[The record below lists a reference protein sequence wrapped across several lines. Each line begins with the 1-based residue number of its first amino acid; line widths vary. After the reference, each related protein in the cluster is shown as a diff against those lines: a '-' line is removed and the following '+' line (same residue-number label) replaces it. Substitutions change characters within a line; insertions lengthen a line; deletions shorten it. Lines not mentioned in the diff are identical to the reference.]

1 MPASTRR
8 CLAGLVQMCS
18 VNDVHANFSTCARLV
33 KEAKERGAK
42 IVFLPECF
50 SFIGARPGEAQA
62 VAEPLS
68 GPIMRR
74 YRDLACEHDVWLSL
88 GGFQEKSDDPGEG
101 RIYNTHVVVDDCGMV
116 SAAYR
121 KIHLFDVPMTGLV
134 ESRQALAG
142 EELVSCAS
150 PCGKL
155 GVTICYD
162 MRFPELYQKLTFLHG
177 AQVLLMPSA
186 FAMKTGEAHWE
197 TLLRARAIETQCY
210 VVAAAQ
216 AGLHNT
222 DGNQRRSWGHAVAFD
237 PWGDAVARFG
247 AEESGVQVF
256 EIDLDLVGRTRD
268 NMPMRAH
275 RRYDIYGGAPHAAT
289 PDGTEA
295 GATSD
300 ADDEKHKG
308 LFFSGGWQ
316 GGPRRAAKASSLA
329 LVAGAAVAAVPALLG
344 VARRLRGSAA

>member
-1 MPASTRR
+1 MQAAMSKASSSRR

-18 VNDVHANFSTCARLV
+18 VNDVNANFAACARLV
-33 KEAKERGAK
+33 KEAKDKGCR

-50 SFIGARPGEAQA
+50 SFIGAKAGEAQA

-74 YRDLACEHDVWLSL
+74 YKDLACEHDIWLSL
-88 GGFQEKSDDPGEG
+88 GGFQEKSLDPDEA

-116 SAAYR
+116 AATYR

-142 EELVSCAS
+142 EELVSCDS
-150 PCGKL
+150 PAGKL

-162 MRFPELYQKLTFLHG
+162 MRFPELYQKLTFVHG

-222 DGNQRRSWGHAVAFD
+222 DGNKRRSWGHSIAFD
-237 PWGDAVARFG
+237 PWGAAVARFG
-247 AEESGVQVF
+247 AEEVGVQTF
-256 EIDLDLVGRTRD
+256 EVDLDLINSARD
-268 NMPMRAH
+268 NMPMHAH
-275 RRYDIYGGAPHAAT
+275 RRYDVYGDAPHEA
-289 PDGTEA
+289 A
-295 GATSD
+295 GAAPRRGATD
-300 ADDEKHKG
+300 VDDERHKG
-308 LFFSGGWQ
+308 LFFF
-316 GGPRRAAKASSLA
+316 
-329 LVAGAAVAAVPALLG
+329 
-344 VARRLRGSAA
+344 RGSGQRRWRASLQCPPCSGCSSACE